1 MRLIV
6 PIIIIIGV
14 VIFQSVFIVQEISQ
28 AIVLQFGDP
37 KKIITKAGLNFKLPF
52 IQNVV
57 YLDKRILNLDSAP
70 EEVIAA
76 DQKRLIVDAIARFKI
91 VDPLKFYISVGN
103 ERVARSR
110 LSTIINS
117 RIRGVL
123 GTQELATLLST
134 DRAKQMAI
142 IQNDVNTEAKTL
154 GIQIV
159 VIGVFLFQSIV
170 IVQEI
175 NQAIV
180 LQFGDPKKIISKAG
194 LNFKLPFIQNVV
206 FLDKRILNLDNA
218 PQEVIAADQK
228 RLIVDAIARFKIV
241 DPLKFYISVGN
252 ERVARSRLSTI
263 INSRIRGVLG
273 TQELATL
280 LSTDRAK
287 QMAINQNDVNTEAK
301 TLGIQIVDV
310 RIKRADLPPANSDAI
325 YKRMQTEREREAKE
339 FRAQGAEI
347 AQKIR
352 STADKYVTV
361 LLANPNKKSEI
372 MKGEGDGQRNK
383 IFANAFGQD
392 PQFFAFYRAMQ
403 AYETALIGGETSLVL
418 SPDSEFFKFF
428 GKAMKPR

>member
-1 MRLIV
+1 MANKKKNNKSKINIYWFYASIV
-6 PIIIIIGV
+6 FFILSIGLLGGDNGIQNIQQTNISSFENYLRNGDIEKVAIINQRYARITLNENALEKDIHRGVKSKNFLGQENISGPHYQFEIGTPELFERKLQEIRETEDLTFSTEFITMENRWLDVLLGFLPIIIIIGV

-134 DRAKQMAI
+134 DRAKQMSI
-142 IQNDVNTEAKTL
+142 IQNDVNTEA
-154 GIQIV
+154 
-159 VIGVFLFQSIV
+159 
-170 IVQEI
+170 E
-175 NQAIV
+175 
-180 LQFGDPKKIISKAG
+180 
-194 LNFKLPFIQNVV
+194 NF
-206 FLDKRILNLDNA
+206 
-218 PQEVIAADQK
+218 
-228 RLIVDAIARFKIV
+228 
-241 DPLKFYISVGN
+241 
-252 ERVARSRLSTI
+252 
-263 INSRIRGVLG
+263 
-273 TQELATL
+273 
-280 LSTDRAK
+280 
-287 QMAINQNDVNTEAK
+287 
-301 TLGIQIVDV
+301 GIQIVDV
-310 RIKRADLPPANSDAI
+310 RIKRADLPPANSEAI
-325 YKRMQTEREREAKE
+325 YSRMQTERQREAKE

-352 STADKYVTV
+352 STADKDVTV
-361 LLANPNKKSEI
+361 ILANANKKSEI
-372 MKGEGDGQRNK
+372 MKGEGDGKRNN
-383 IFANAFGQD
+383 IFANAFGRD

-403 AYETALIGGETSLVL
+403 AYEKALIGGETSLVL

-428 GKAMKPR
+428 GKSAGTAIKKR

>member
-1 MRLIV
+1 MKV
-6 PIIIIIGV
+6 PK
-14 VIFQSVFIVQEISQ
+14 FI
-28 AIVLQFGDP
+28 
-37 KKIITKAGLNFKLPF
+37 LP
-52 IQNVV
+52 V
-57 YLDKRILNLDSAP
+57 
-70 EEVIAA
+70 
-76 DQKRLIVDAIARFKI
+76 
-91 VDPLKFYISVGN
+91 
-103 ERVARSR
+103 
-110 LSTIINS
+110 
-117 RIRGVL
+117 
-123 GTQELATLLST
+123 
-134 DRAKQMAI
+134 
-142 IQNDVNTEAKTL
+142 
-154 GIQIV
+154 IV
-159 VIGVFLFQSIV
+159 VIGVFLFQSII

-218 PQEVIAADQK
+218 PQEVIASDQK
-228 RLIVDAIARFKIV
+228 RLIIDAITRFQII

-280 LSTDRAK
+280 LSTDRTK
-287 QMAINQNDVNTEAK
+287 QMAIIQSDVNKEAK
-301 TLGIQIVDV
+301 SFGIEIIDV

-339 FRAQGAEI
+339 FRAEGAEI

-352 STADKYVTV
+352 STADKDVTV
-361 LLANPNKKSEI
+361 LLANANKKSEI

-383 IFANAFGQD
+383 IFANAFGRD

-403 AYETALIGGETSLVL
+403 AYETALIGGETSMVL